1 MAFRQV
7 SALARSQSAYD
18 RFSAATDLPLTLL
31 AVLWLLVLV
40 LPLVMHLPAGVDRSF
55 NLIDFGVWAVYAAE
69 YLVRLYLVPDRKWFV
84 THHLVDL
91 AVVALPLLR
100 PLRALRLLRL
110 FSLARAGVVLINA
123 LKRVRE
129 ILTHRGL
136 HFVLL
141 AATGIVVVASG
152 IELAFE
158 EHAHGTNI
166 HNFGES
172 LWWAIVTV
180 TTVGY
185 GDKYPVTAGG
195 RLVATVLMLVGI
207 GLIGVLTAT
216 VASVFM
222 KEHTDAAKEEYRK
235 GHEDL
240 GQQLAV
246 IKDRLGDVEHRLG
259 ATAEDLAALDT
270 RADAEG
276 AAAGPVDAGSVD
288 TGQPDTTT

>member
-1 MAFRQV
+1 VAFRQV

-31 AVLWLLVLV
+31 AVLWLAVLV
-40 LPLVMHLPAGVDRSF
+40 LPLVVHLPAGVDHAF
-55 NLIDFGVWAVYAAE
+55 NLIDVGVWAVYAAE
-69 YLVRLYLVPDRKWFV
+69 YLIRLYLVPFRKRFV

-91 AVVALPLLR
+91 AVVVLPLLR
-100 PLRALRLLRL
+100 PLRVLRLLRL
-110 FSLARAGVVLINA
+110 FNLARAGVVLLNA
-123 LKRVRE
+123 LKRVRG

-152 IELAFE
+152 VELAFE

-185 GDKYPVTAGG
+185 GGYYPVTSGG
-195 RLVATVLMLVGI
+195 RCVAVVLMLVGI
-207 GLIGVLTAT
+207 GLIGALTAT
-216 VASVFM
+216 IASYFV
-222 KEHTDAAKEEYRK
+222 EEQADQEK
-235 GHEDL
+235 ADL
-240 GQQLAV
+240 VRRLDRIEEMLAQV
-246 IKDRLGDVEHRLG
+246 
-259 ATAEDLAALDT
+259 LARQDKS
-270 RADAEG
+270 G
-276 AAAGPVDAGSVD
+276 
-288 TGQPDTTT
+288 